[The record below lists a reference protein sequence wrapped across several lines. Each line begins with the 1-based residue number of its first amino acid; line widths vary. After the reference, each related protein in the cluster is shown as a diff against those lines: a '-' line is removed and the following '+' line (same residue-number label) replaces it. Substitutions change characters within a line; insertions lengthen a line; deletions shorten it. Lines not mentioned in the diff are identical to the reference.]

1 MLTESHV
8 SDRFLGLSSLLQRIR
23 AGTVHAM
30 LLAKPLDANYL
41 EGKIIPMPLGRE
53 RCHYLDSSVKNIRSA
68 FVAVQPEHIATKL
81 FVGYWMVCAPWGLQ
95 SWRLGPSLLP
105 LPWLPQQTRCVSAK
119 LHKLDRRPHL
129 HASSACFSGLLEQNG
144 FFVTSREC

>member
-95 SWRLGPSLLP
+95 SWRLGPSLLA
-105 LPWLPQQTRCVSAK
+105 LPWLHSKRDVFLQSFTNLTGGPTCTPQV
-119 LHKLDRRPHL
+119 P
-129 HASSACFSGLLEQNG
+129 ASQG
-144 FFVTSREC
+144 F